1 MSVDETQS
9 MDADTHNNEIK
20 ILTSSAVDY
29 LRQLVTELQSLSALT
44 SLLNEYRTAC
54 HYGAESSGLL
64 NNESHRFPSS
74 EAFSKILIFM
84 LNEADDIFRK
94 LLGLSSNLRKE
105 KLSELKNSS
114 KWDTLKPLVK
124 SYLRSTLFLLN
135 QVTETEIL
143 AFSLARARASMVF
156 FVAFPPLLRRLI
168 KVLASDL
175 SFVCT
180 CCSKTLT

>member
-9 MDADTHNNEIK
+9 MDEDTHNNERK

-29 LRQLVTELQSLSALT
+29 LRQLVAELQSLSGLT

-143 AFSLARARASMVF
+143 AFCLARVRASMVF